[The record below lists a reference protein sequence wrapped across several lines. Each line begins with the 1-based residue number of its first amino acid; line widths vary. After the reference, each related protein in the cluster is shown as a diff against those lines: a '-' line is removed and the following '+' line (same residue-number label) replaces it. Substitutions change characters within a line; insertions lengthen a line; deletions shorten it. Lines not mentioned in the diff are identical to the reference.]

1 MPPAPEDFMSTTQ
14 VRLTSLAHGGGCG
27 CKLAPAV
34 LQELLA
40 DQPLM
45 APYKQLLV
53 GTENSDDAAVWQ
65 IDDETCVIATTDFF
79 MPMVD
84 DPYDFGRIAATN
96 AISDVYA
103 MGGKPIMALAI
114 LGMPV
119 GKISNEMVREILKG
133 GAAVCA
139 TAGIPVA
146 GGHSIDCPEPVYGL
160 AVIGICKPGEVRR
173 NCDARAG
180 DALILTKPIG
190 VGIYSAAIKKNALPP
205 AGYPEMIA
213 TTTLLNKVGTVLARN
228 KDVHAIT
235 DVTGFGVLGH
245 GLEMARGSK
254 LSITINAKDI
264 PLLTE
269 AASLSQQGFVTG
281 ASHRNWD
288 SYGAQVTLPAGLPDW
303 QRHLLSDPQTSGG
316 LLVACAPEKANEI
329 VETIRAAGY
338 PAAQVIG
345 HAEAGSPGIKIV

>member
-1 MPPAPEDFMSTTQ
+1 MSTTQ

-27 CKLAPAV
+27 CKLAPSV

-40 DQPLM
+40 DQPAM

-65 IDDETCVIATTDFF
+65 LDDETCVIATTDFF

-96 AISDVYA
+96 ALSDVYA
-103 MGGKPIMALAI
+103 MGGRPIMALAI
-114 LGMPV
+114 LGMPID
-119 GKISNEMVREILKG
+119 KMSTETVREILKG

-139 TAGIPVA
+139 TAGIPIA

-160 AVIGICKPGEVRR
+160 AVIGICKPSDVRR
-173 NCDARAG
+173 NADVKPG
-180 DALILTKPIG
+180 DALILTKPVG

-213 TTTLLNKVGTVLARN
+213 TTTLLNKVGTVLARD

-245 GLEMARGSK
+245 SLEMARGSK
-254 LSITINAKDI
+254 LSITINARDI

-281 ASHRNWD
+281 ASHRNWA
-288 SYGAQVTLPAGLPDW
+288 SYGAQVTLPTGLPDW

-316 LLVACAPEKANEI
+316 LLVACSAGRADEI
-329 VETIRAAGY
+329 VQTIRAAGY

-345 HAEAGSPGIKIV
+345 HAEPGTPGIKVV

>member
-1 MPPAPEDFMSTTQ
+1 MSTTQ

-27 CKLAPAV
+27 CKLAPSV

-40 DQPLM
+40 DQPAM

-65 IDDETCVIATTDFF
+65 LDDETCVIATTDFF

-84 DPYDFGRIAATN
+84 DPFDFGRIAATN
-96 AISDVYA
+96 ALSDVYA

-114 LGMPV
+114 LGMPID
-119 GKISNEMVREILKG
+119 KISTEMVREILKG

-139 TAGIPVA
+139 TAGIPIA

-173 NCDARAG
+173 NADVKAG
-180 DALILTKPIG
+180 DALILTKPVG
-190 VGIYSAAIKKNALPP
+190 VGIYSAAIKQNALPP

-213 TTTLLNKVGTVLARN
+213 TTTLLNKVGTALARD

-235 DVTGFGVLGH
+235 DVTGFGILGH
-245 GLEMARGSK
+245 SLEMARGSK

-281 ASHRNWD
+281 ASHRNWA
-288 SYGAQVTLPAGLPDW
+288 SYGKHVALPAGLPDW

-316 LLVACAPEKANEI
+316 LLVAVTPGRANEI
-329 VETIRAAGY
+329 VQTIRAAGY

-345 HAEAGSPGIKIV
+345 HAEQGAPGIKVV